1 MLVNLLIWS
10 SGDRAVKAPR
20 MDQEGWTQRW
30 AVGGSPPPLA
40 GQRRPRPDPTRPV
53 APCLWSPGVPRKLR
67 PRRPGVRECRA
78 AGGPAGVAR
87 WRSSRGW
94 KPGSRAPR
102 FSCRGAWSAACPWG
116 AGVILGKR
124 EGGGQHR
131 LCSPAGQDGAC
142 GDGACGRRTCG
153 SAGAPTA
160 TCPGAAG
167 AEVMGCGFLRF
178 LCFLEF
184 RTSLAAPPVL
194 PVTRPFQ
201 ACGSTCAKRFPRGH
215 LERPLPLL
223 TEG

>member
-1 MLVNLLIWS
+1 M
-10 SGDRAVKAPR
+10 
-20 MDQEGWTQRW
+20 
-30 AVGGSPPPLA
+30 
-40 GQRRPRPDPTRPV
+40 
-53 APCLWSPGVPRKLR
+53 
-67 PRRPGVRECRA
+67 
-78 AGGPAGVAR
+78 
-87 WRSSRGW
+87 
-94 KPGSRAPR
+94 
-102 FSCRGAWSAACPWG
+102 
-116 AGVILGKR
+116 ILGKR

-131 LCSPAGQDGAC
+131 LCSPAGRDGAC

-160 TCPGAAG
+160 TRPGAAG

-201 ACGSTCAKRFPRGH
+201 ACGSTCAKRFPWGH